1 VRRFCASRWFIN
13 QQAIDQIGVE
23 IGFNGTNIKPA
34 LPILYF
40 E

>member
-1 VRRFCASRWFIN
+1 VQVDGVIN
-13 QQAIDQIGVE
+13 QQAIDQIKGVE